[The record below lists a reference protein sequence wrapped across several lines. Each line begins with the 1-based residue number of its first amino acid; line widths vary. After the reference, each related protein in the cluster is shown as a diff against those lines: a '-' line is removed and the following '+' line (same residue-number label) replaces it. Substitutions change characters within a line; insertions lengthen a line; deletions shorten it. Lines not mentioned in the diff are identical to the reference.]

1 MRKDLKVELLR
12 RVPLFERCSK
22 RELRE
27 IAAIADEFQLAE
39 DKDVL
44 VQGSTGREFLIV
56 VSGALAVRRNGTMV
70 ASLGA
75 GDFVGEIA
83 LITGKPRNATVLT
96 TEVTRLLVIT
106 QRDFERL
113 LRDIP
118 SIQSKVMQELAA
130 RLEPND

>member
-12 RVPLFERCSK
+12 RVPLFERCST

-27 IAAIADEFQLAE
+27 IAAIADEFQLGE
-39 DKDVL
+39 GEDVL
-44 VQGSTGREFLIV
+44 VEGSTGREFLIV

-96 TEVTRLLVIT
+96 TEVTRLLAIT

-118 SIQSKVMQELAA
+118 SIQSKVMQVLAA